1 MCHRPCVGNSV
12 ISRRVQMDEQALI
25 IRAKEGDADAFGE
38 LVWRYRDTV
47 YTLAVRLVGPD
58 LAADVAQEALIRAWR
73 AMPRFRGEAA
83 LGTWLHR
90 ITVNTAWT
98 MRKRAARH
106 EAQQLDEEVFDQAI
120 DHATGPEKAGEMIEV
135 RAGLRAVIERLSPGQ
150 RAVLVLRDVYG
161 WSHAEVARELGI
173 THTTAK
179 VRLHRA
185 RKRARALLEEGP

>member
-1 MCHRPCVGNSV
+1 MTNGGVKR
-12 ISRRVQMDEQALI
+12 DESELI
-25 IRAKEGDADAFGE
+25 ELARSGDADAFGE

-58 LAADVAQEALIRAWR
+58 LAPDVTQEALIRAWR

-98 MRKRAARH
+98 MRRRAARY
-106 EAQQLDEEVFDQAI
+106 ETQQLDDMLVDPS
-120 DHATGPEKAGEMIEV
+120 DGPERAGELDEV
-135 RAGLRAVIERLSPGQ
+135 RAELGSAINQLTPGQ
-150 RAVLVLRDVYG
+150 RSVLVLRDVYG
-161 WSHAEVARELGI
+161 WSHAEVGRELGI
-173 THTTAK
+173 TQTTAK

-185 RKRARALLEEGP
+185 RKRLRVILDEESP

>member
-1 MCHRPCVGNSV
+1 MTYHN
-12 ISRRVQMDEQALI
+12 VQGDEQELI
-25 IRAKEGDADAFGE
+25 AKAREGDSEAFGE

-106 EAQQLDEEVFDQAI
+106 EAQRLDETIADQAI
-120 DHATGPEKAGEMIEV
+120 DHATGPEKAGEMIEL
-135 RAGLRAVIERLSPGQ
+135 RAGLKAAIDRLTPGQ
-150 RAVLVLRDVYG
+150 RTVLVLRDVYG

-185 RKRARALLEEGP
+185 RKRVRALLEEGL

>member
-1 MCHRPCVGNSV
+1 MT
-12 ISRRVQMDEQALI
+12 SRWVQTDEQELI
-25 IRAKEGDADAFGE
+25 ERSKAGDADAFGE

-58 LAADVAQEALIRAWR
+58 LAGDVAQEALIRAWR

-83 LGTWLHR
+83 FSTWLHR

-98 MRKRAARH
+98 LRKRAARH
-106 EAQQLDEEVFDQAI
+106 DTQQLDESILDTTI
-120 DHATGPEKAGEMIEV
+120 DHSTGPEKAGEMIELRV
-135 RAGLRAVIERLSPGQ
+135 GLRRAIEQLSPGQ

-161 WSHAEVARELGI
+161 WSHGEVARELGI
-173 THTTAK
+173 SPTTAK

-185 RKRARALLEEGP
+185 RKRVRMLLDETS

>member
-1 MCHRPCVGNSV
+1 MITP
-12 ISRRVQMDEQALI
+12 RVQPDEAELI
-25 IRAKEGDADAFGE
+25 ARARDGDADAFGE

-47 YTLAVRLVGPD
+47 YTLAVRLVGPN
-58 LAADVAQEALIRAWR
+58 LAGDVAQEALIRAWR
-73 AMPRFRGEAA
+73 AMPRFRGDAA
-83 LGTWLHR
+83 LATWLHR

-106 EAQQLDEEVFDQAI
+106 EAQQLDESVYDQAI
-120 DHATGPEKAGEMIEV
+120 DHATGPEKAGEMVEV
-135 RAGLRAVIERLSPGQ
+135 RAGLRAAIGQLSPGQ

-185 RKRARALLEEGP
+185 RKRLRTLLEGQT

>member
-1 MCHRPCVGNSV
+1 MTFDG
-12 ISRRVQMDEQALI
+12 VQRSEEELI
-25 IRAKEGDADAFGE
+25 DLARNGDHDAFGE

-58 LAADVAQEALIRAWR
+58 LAQDVAQEALIRAWR
-73 AMPRFRGEAA
+73 AMPRFRGDAA

-98 MRKRAARH
+98 LRKRAIRH
-106 EAQQLDEEVFDQAI
+106 EAQPLDDNLVEPGR
-120 DHATGPEKAGEMIEV
+120 GPEKAGEMVEI
-135 RAGLRAVIERLSPGQ
+135 RASLTEAIARLTPGQ

-161 WSHAEVARELGI
+161 WTHAEVSRELGI
-173 THTTAK
+173 TQTTAK

-185 RKRARALLEEGP
+185 RRRLRDLLEEHR

>member
-1 MCHRPCVGNSV
+1 VVAP
-12 ISRRVQMDEQALI
+12 RVQADEADLIAQA
-25 IRAKEGDADAFGE
+25 RAGDADAFGE

-47 YTLAVRLVGPD
+47 YTLAVRLVGPN
-58 LAADVAQEALIRAWR
+58 LAGDVAQEALIRAWR
-73 AMPRFRGEAA
+73 AMPRFRGDAA

-106 EAQQLDEEVFDQAI
+106 DAQELDETVHENVVDRS
-120 DHATGPEKAGEMIEV
+120 TSPEKAGEMIEL
-135 RAGLRAVIERLSPGQ
+135 REGLKVAIDQLSPGQ

-185 RKRARALLEEGP
+185 RHRVQALLGDDL

>member
-1 MCHRPCVGNSV
+1 M
-12 ISRRVQMDEQALI
+12 ISRRVQPDEQELI
-25 IRAKEGDADAFGE
+25 ARAKEGDSEAFGE

-58 LAADVAQEALIRAWR
+58 LASDVAQEALIRAWR
-73 AMPRFRGEAA
+73 AMPRFRGDAA
-83 LGTWLHR
+83 LATWLHR

-106 EAQQLDEEVFDQAI
+106 EAQRLDETVHELAVDQSV
-120 DHATGPEKAGEMIEV
+120 GPEKAGEMLEL
-135 RAGLRAVIERLSPGQ
+135 RAGLRAAIDQLSPGQ

-185 RKRARALLEEGP
+185 RKRVRVLLEEEE

>member
-1 MCHRPCVGNSV
+1 VS
-12 ISRRVQMDEQALI
+12 SRRVQEDEQALI
-25 IRAKEGDADAFGE
+25 ALAKDGDADAFGE

-106 EAQQLDEEVFDQAI
+106 ETQQLDESAYDGAI
-120 DHATGPEKAGEMIEV
+120 DNATGPEKAGEMIEV
-135 RAGLRAVIERLSPGQ
+135 RAGLRAAIEKLSPGQ

-185 RKRARALLEEGP
+185 RKRVRVLLEEGL

>member
-1 MCHRPCVGNSV
+1 MT
-12 ISRRVQMDEQALI
+12 SRRVQEDEQALI
-25 IRAKEGDADAFGE
+25 SRAKAGDAEAFGE

-106 EAQQLDEEVFDQAI
+106 ETQQLDESAFDGAI
-120 DHATGPEKAGEMIEV
+120 DHATSPEKAGEMIEV
-135 RAGLRAVIERLSPGQ
+135 RAGLRAAIEQLSPGQ

-185 RKRARALLEEGP
+185 RKRVRVLLEEGL

>member
-1 MCHRPCVGNSV
+1 MTGRSV
-12 ISRRVQMDEQALI
+12 QRDEQALI
-25 IRAKEGDADAFGE
+25 ERARRGDAEAFGE

-58 LAADVAQEALIRAWR
+58 LAPDVTQEALIRAWR
-73 AMPRFRGEAA
+73 AMPRFRGDAA

-98 MRKRAARH
+98 LRKRAARL
-106 EAQQLDEEVFDQAI
+106 ETAQLEESIKDPDA
-120 DHATGPEKAGEMIEV
+120 GPEHAGVLVGV
-135 RAGLRAVIERLSPGQ
+135 RADLRAALGQLTSGQ

-161 WSHAEVARELGI
+161 WTHAEVSRELGI
-173 THTTAK
+173 TQTTAK

-185 RKRARALLEEGP
+185 RKRLRELLEAES

>member
-1 MCHRPCVGNSV
+1 MTFDG
-12 ISRRVQMDEQALI
+12 VQRSEDELI
-25 IRAKEGDADAFGE
+25 ELARNGDHEAFGE

-58 LAADVAQEALIRAWR
+58 LAQDVAQEALIRAWR

-98 MRKRAARH
+98 LRKRAARH
-106 EAQQLDEEVFDQAI
+106 EAQQLDEAIVDQAR
-120 DHATGPEKAGEMIEV
+120 GPEHAGEMVEV
-135 RAGLRAVIERLSPGQ
+135 RRSLTAAIERLSPGQ
-150 RAVLVLRDVYG
+150 RAVLVLRDIYG
-161 WSHAEVARELGI
+161 WTHAEVSRELGI
-173 THTTAK
+173 TQTTAK

-185 RKRARALLEEGP
+185 RRRLRTLLEEKP

>member
-1 MCHRPCVGNSV
+1 MTGRSV
-12 ISRRVQMDEQALI
+12 QRDEQALI
-25 IRAKEGDADAFGE
+25 ERARRGDTEAFGE

-58 LAADVAQEALIRAWR
+58 LAPAVTQEALIRAWR
-73 AMPRFRGEAA
+73 AMPRFRGDAA

-106 EAQQLDEEVFDQAI
+106 ETAQLEESIEDPA
-120 DHATGPEKAGEMIEV
+120 AGPEHAGVLVGV
-135 RAGLRAVIERLSPGQ
+135 RADLREALEQLTPGQ

-161 WSHAEVARELGI
+161 WTHAEVSRELGI
-173 THTTAK
+173 TQTTAK

-185 RKRARALLEEGP
+185 RKRLRELLEGES

>member
-1 MCHRPCVGNSV
+1 MTGRSV
-12 ISRRVQMDEQALI
+12 QRDEQVLI
-25 IRAKEGDADAFGE
+25 ERARRGDTEAFGE

-58 LAADVAQEALIRAWR
+58 LAPDVTQEALIRAWR
-73 AMPRFRGEAA
+73 AMPRFRGDAA

-98 MRKRAARH
+98 MRKRAARY
-106 EAQQLDEEVFDQAI
+106 ETAQLEESIEDPDA
-120 DHATGPEKAGEMIEV
+120 GPEHAGVLVGV
-135 RAGLRAVIERLSPGQ
+135 RADLRDALEQLTPGQ

-161 WSHAEVARELGI
+161 WTHAEVSRELGI
-173 THTTAK
+173 TQTTAK

-185 RKRARALLEEGP
+185 RKRLRELLEGES